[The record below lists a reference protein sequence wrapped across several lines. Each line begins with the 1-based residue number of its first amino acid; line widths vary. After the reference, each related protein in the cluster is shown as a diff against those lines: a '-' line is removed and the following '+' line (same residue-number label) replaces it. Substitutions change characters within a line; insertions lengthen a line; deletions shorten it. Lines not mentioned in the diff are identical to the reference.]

1 MVPSSAVSKDCGGT
15 GEDQHQGMRAM
26 AARTATDS
34 LRAAVARSGA
44 AEKAARLEECAR
56 SLEAE
61 KAKMEVFRRELPISV
76 HLIADVI
83 EWLKDE
89 VAQYRKRPAPDQLL
103 AAAPSPSP
111 SAKRKA
117 EGVKTE
123 ADATDKRSWM
133 SSAQLWTCGSHSTA
147 STSTSNGGSDRK
159 QAQKVSSAFMPLN
172 GMPVFAKSSEV
183 PEAATMAVPDLSLS
197 SPAIDVPGPAAPSA
211 NSSAVTDA
219 GEQQRQQSRK
229 ARRCWSP
236 ELHRRFVA
244 ALQRLGGPHVAT
256 PKQIRDMMKVDG
268 LTNDEVKS
276 HLQFCRNTAH
286 AANIRQRSAAAVR
299 RRLATSRAVHHV
311 TAQHVAVWL
320 APSPPASDYR
330 VQPGRVGNRRRQ
342 LRWRRGGGRGRQVG
356 ELQLG
361 DAAEPHEG
369 GGVIVVLNTAIVCRI
384 AEPCCSATCR
394 TRTT

>member
-1 MVPSSAVSKDCGGT
+1 MGSSSAVSKDAVVLGGGA
-15 GEDQHQGMRAM
+15 GEDQNRLRAM
-26 AARTATDS
+26 AARTVTDS

-89 VAQYRKRPAPDQLL
+89 VAQHRTTAPNQVL
-103 AAAPSPSP
+103 APLASRSPSP
-111 SAKRKA
+111 PPPAKRKA

-133 SSAQLWTCGSHSTA
+133 SSAQLWTCGSHSSA
-147 STSTSNGGSDRK
+147 STSNGGSDRI
-159 QAQKVSSAFMPLN
+159 QPQKVSNAFMPLN
-172 GMPVFAKSSEV
+172 GLPTYPKSSDR
-183 PEAATMAVPDLSLS
+183 PEAASMSVPALSLS
-197 SPAIDVPGPAAPSA
+197 SPVIDAPCPGAPTPSA
-211 NSSAVTDA
+211 NSSVVTDA

-236 ELHRRFVA
+236 ELHRRFVS

-276 HLQFCRNTAH
+276 HLQKYRLHTRRTSDSD
-286 AANIRQRSAAAVR
+286 RQQQSAGVWPPPEQYTTSQHSTSQSGSPQGP
-299 RRLATSRAVHHV
+299 LQLTVSSRAASV
-311 TAQHVAVWL
+311 TARDSCDGGHVDGKSASYSWEMQHNGTKV
-320 APSPPASDYR
+320 SS
-330 VQPGRVGNRRRQ
+330 
-342 LRWRRGGGRGRQVG
+342 
-356 ELQLG
+356 
-361 DAAEPHEG
+361 
-369 GGVIVVLNTAIVCRI
+369 
-384 AEPCCSATCR
+384 SS
-394 TRTT
+394 

>member
-1 MVPSSAVSKDCGGT
+1 MGPSSAVSKDAGGGGA
-15 GEDQHQGMRAM
+15 GEEDHRRLRAM

-34 LRAAVARSGA
+34 LRASVARSGA
-44 AEKAARLEECAR
+44 AEKVARLEECAR

-89 VAQYRKRPAPDQLL
+89 VAQHRRPAPDQLL
-103 AAAPSPSP
+103 APSPSP
-111 SAKRKA
+111 SPAPPARRKA

-133 SSAQLWTCGSHSTA
+133 SSAQLWTCGSHSSA
-147 STSTSNGGSDRK
+147 STSNGGGDRR
-159 QAQKVSSAFMPLN
+159 QAQKVSNAFMPLT
-172 GMPVFAKSSEV
+172 GLPTSAKSSDR
-183 PEAATMAVPDLSLS
+183 PEAAAMVVPELSLS
-197 SPAIDVPGPAAPSA
+197 SPVIDAPCPGVPSA
-211 NSSAVTDA
+211 NSSVVTDA

-276 HLQFCRNTAH
+276 HLQKYRLHTRRTSDGDRQQQSAGVWPPPEQYTTSQHSTSQSGSPQGPLQLTTGSSRALSVTAGDSCEGG
-286 AANIRQRSAAAVR
+286 QEEEEDGRSASYSWEMQR
-299 RRLATSRAVHHV
+299 QNGTK
-311 TAQHVAVWL
+311 
-320 APSPPASDYR
+320 AS
-330 VQPGRVGNRRRQ
+330 
-342 LRWRRGGGRGRQVG
+342 
-356 ELQLG
+356 
-361 DAAEPHEG
+361 
-369 GGVIVVLNTAIVCRI
+369 
-384 AEPCCSATCR
+384 SSS
-394 TRTT
+394 

>member
-1 MVPSSAVSKDCGGT
+1 MVPSSAVSKDCGAT
-15 GEDQHQGMRAM
+15 GEDQHLLRAM

-34 LRAAVARSGA
+34 LRAAVGRSGS
-44 AEKAARLEECAR
+44 AEKAARLEDCAR
-56 SLEAE
+56 ILEAE

-89 VAQYRKRPAPDQLL
+89 VAQHRKRPAPDQLL
-103 AAAPSPSP
+103 ATAPP
-111 SAKRKA
+111 AKRKA

-123 ADATDKRSWM
+123 PDAADKRSWM
-133 SSAQLWTCGSHSTA
+133 SSAQLWTCGSHSCA
-147 STSTSNGGSDRK
+147 STSNSNGGGDRK
-159 QAQKVSSAFMPLN
+159 QTQKVSSAFMPLN
-172 GMPVFAKSSEV
+172 GMPVFAKSSEG
-183 PEAATMAVPDLSLS
+183 PEAATLAVPDLSLT
-197 SPAIDVPGPAAPSA
+197 SPVIDVPGPAAPSA

-276 HLQFCRNTAH
+276 HLQKYRLHTRRTSDSDRQQQSAGVWPPPEQYTTSQHSTSQSGSPQGSLRLTTGSSRDVSETAGDSCDGGEEEDKDGKS
-286 AANIRQRSAAAVR
+286 ASYSWEMQQNRTKAAA
-299 RRLATSRAVHHV
+299 S
-311 TAQHVAVWL
+311 
-320 APSPPASDYR
+320 SS
-330 VQPGRVGNRRRQ
+330 
-342 LRWRRGGGRGRQVG
+342 
-356 ELQLG
+356 
-361 DAAEPHEG
+361 
-369 GGVIVVLNTAIVCRI
+369 
-384 AEPCCSATCR
+384 S
-394 TRTT
+394 

>member
-1 MVPSSAVSKDCGGT
+1 MGSSSAVSKDAVVVGDGAR
-15 GEDQHQGMRAM
+15 EDQHRLRAM
-26 AARTATDS
+26 AARTVTDS
-34 LRAAVARSGA
+34 LRASVARSGA

-89 VAQYRKRPAPDQLL
+89 VAQHRTAAPTQLL
-103 AAAPSPSP
+103 APLASRSPSP
-111 SAKRKA
+111 APPAKRKA

-133 SSAQLWTCGSHSTA
+133 SSAQLWTCGSHSCA

-159 QAQKVSSAFMPLN
+159 QAQKVSNAFMPLN
-172 GMPVFAKSSEV
+172 GLPSFSKSSER
-183 PEAATMAVPDLSLS
+183 PETAAMAVPDLSLS
-197 SPAIDVPGPAAPSA
+197 SPVIDAPCPGAPST
-211 NSSAVTDA
+211 NSSVVTDVR
-219 GEQQRQQSRK
+219 EQQRQQLRK

-244 ALQRLGGPHVAT
+244 ALQRLGGSHVAT

-276 HLQFCRNTAH
+276 HLQKYRLHTRRTSDSDRQQQ
-286 AANIRQRSAAAVR
+286 AAGVWSPPEQYTTSQHSTSQSGSPQGPLQLTVS
-299 RRLATSRAVHHV
+299 SRAASV
-311 TAQHVAVWL
+311 TAGDSCDGGDEEDGKSASYSWEMQQNGTK
-320 APSPPASDYR
+320 PSS
-330 VQPGRVGNRRRQ
+330 
-342 LRWRRGGGRGRQVG
+342 
-356 ELQLG
+356 
-361 DAAEPHEG
+361 
-369 GGVIVVLNTAIVCRI
+369 
-384 AEPCCSATCR
+384 SS
-394 TRTT
+394 